1 MSGLLKLSVLSD
13 KQQNNLIWSVL
24 SRILLRHLLTPSL
37 PDRADTVTK
46 AQNDSG
52 GKKKK
57 NTNQFLFPVF
67 SIKNIRK
74 YFLTFAFVI
83 SPKETFLVGRLCFC
97 TTA

>member
-57 NTNQFLFPVF
+57 KHKPVPLSSLLNQKHQKVFPYIRF
-67 SIKNIRK
+67 CYLSKRNIFGRK
-74 YFLTFAFVI
+74 A
-83 SPKETFLVGRLCFC
+83 
-97 TTA
+97 